1 MEERRRMP
9 ARSLCEGCPA
19 RANCSAARERP
30 ARTAS
35 MSTCLMLVCPSSA
48 RTSVQLCARACQRA
62 RATRV
67 TNSYTFSTFIIVLH
81 SVFLYFFQCSCG
93 ILTQT
98 GNAVTPAE
106 PVLLFFF
113 KFCGTK
119 LATSWAL
126 ANFSL
131 FAKKKFQKKICKH
144 GPHGHFFFL
153 FFGKNQK
160 KFMEKNPKK
169 IFIGKKPNFFFEKTP
184 KKNFQ
189 KKNLQKKNRRGAVFL
204 FRWRGAS
211 VLKIWEAETCQGN
224 AGCVQGLTL
233 NEIGI
238 ELHRRVGYL
247 LVKL

>member
-1 MEERRRMP
+1 MP

-35 MSTCLMLVCPSSA
+35 MSTSLMLVCPSSA

-144 GPHGHFFFL
+144 GPHGHFFSCFL
-153 FFGKNQK
+153 EKTKK
-160 KFMEKNPKK
+160 KFYGKKPKK
-169 IFIGKKPNFFFEKTP
+169 NFHRKKPNFFL
-184 KKNFQ
+184 KKPQ
-189 KKNLQKKNRRGAVFL
+189 KKICKKKIGGVPSSFSAGAAHL
-204 FRWRGAS
+204 F
-211 VLKIWEAETCQGN
+211 
-224 AGCVQGLTL
+224 
-233 NEIGI
+233 
-238 ELHRRVGYL
+238 
-247 LVKL
+247 

>member
-1 MEERRRMP
+1 VFLRYFD
-9 ARSLCEGCPA
+9 
-19 RANCSAARERP
+19 ANW
-30 ARTAS
+30 
-35 MSTCLMLVCPSSA
+35 
-48 RTSVQLCARACQRA
+48 QRGHA
-62 RATRV
+62 GGAG
-67 TNSYTFSTFIIVLH
+67 TFI
-81 SVFLYFFQCSCG
+81 
-93 ILTQT
+93 
-98 GNAVTPAE
+98 
-106 PVLLFFF
+106 
-113 KFCGTK
+113 FCGTK

-126 ANFSL
+126 A
-131 FAKKKFQKKICKH
+131 KKISEKNLQTWSTWT
-144 GPHGHFFFL
+144 FFFL
-153 FFGKNQK
+153 FFGKKTK
-160 KFMEKNPKK
+160 KNFMEKNPKK